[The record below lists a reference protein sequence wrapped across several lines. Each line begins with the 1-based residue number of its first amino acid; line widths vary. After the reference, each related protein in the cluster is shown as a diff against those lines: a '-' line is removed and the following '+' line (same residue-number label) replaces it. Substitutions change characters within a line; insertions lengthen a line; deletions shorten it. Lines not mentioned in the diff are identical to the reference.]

1 MQFRLQGFQIL
12 TSFFPSVWPC
22 KSTFPTLENTF
33 LYGRGR
39 DREEISRV
47 NVRWNIKRETRTV
60 PNREEAAEVR
70 EERERVNEKTRA
82 TSCPMALCDKDIME
96 IEMLHAGWKQ
106 QRMLQHFSNK
116 SHDTVRQISDPTL
129 KSSEHKTGF
138 CLTSVGQQ
146 SASAGWAPSYRSQRS
161 APIIYKVS
169 PKYLRYCPLPLPVG
183 NRAFEV
189 LRR

>member
-22 KSTFPTLENTF
+22 KSTFPTLEPTF

-47 NVRWNIKRETRTV
+47 NVRWNIKREMRTV

-138 CLTSVGQQ
+138 CLTS
-146 SASAGWAPSYRSQRS
+146 ASAGWAPSHRSQRS

-169 PKYLRYCPLPLPVG
+169 PKYLHYCPLPLPVG